1 MLYIIWKYQS
11 DKKIKTSHHGLLA
24 SIGRRFKD
32 IFVSYDASDFRMPS
46 RTKTENDVVLLLD
59 NLFLPM

>member
-1 MLYIIWKYQS
+1 MW
-11 DKKIKTSHHGLLA
+11 KKIKTSQYVLLA

-32 IFVSYDASDFRMPS
+32 IFVSYVASDFRMPS
-46 RTKTENDVVLLLD
+46 RTKTENNVVLLLD